1 MKVVHIAVSDG
12 GGAGMG
18 MMNQHHALL
27 ALGVDSRVV
36 VARKTSS
43 DPTVAEMRPN
53 RNLWG
58 GNRVAG
64 FVQKALRRAGIT
76 FNDYDRWHHRIY
88 KSQRRQSVQFSQPC
102 SQYDVL
108 SHPLVADADIV
119 NLHYVSEFVD
129 LPSFFA
135 GINKPVVWT
144 MRDEN
149 PGLGGFHYQSIKQ
162 HYYQAFA
169 PIEDAFV
176 GVKRAAIG
184 SCRNLHIVSLSD
196 EMRQFCQGVD
206 FLSDK
211 PNVKIYNAISPDD
224 YQPIGRAEAR
234 RQLGLAA
241 DDVVLAFVSCHLG
254 EGRKGFQLVR
264 EAIRLLGDDRVKLLC
279 VGRCDEAIEEPG
291 IITLD
296 TVADRRRLSAVY
308 SAADAFVNAS
318 SQESFGKTVV
328 EALYCGTP
336 VVSTPTGIAPEII
349 NQKNGRLCSERTPE
363 AIAAAIAEV
372 LASSYDAQAIR
383 RDAVGKFAP
392 DAVAKQ
398 YLNLYN
404 SLSFIL
410 R

>member
-58 GNRVAG
+58 SNRVAG
-64 FVQKALRRAGIT
+64 FAQKALRRAGIT

-88 KSQRRQSVQFSQPC
+88 KSRLRQSVQFSQPY

-108 SHPLVADADIV
+108 RHPLVADADIV

-135 GINKPVVWT
+135 GVGKPVVWT

-162 HYYQAFA
+162 QYYQAFA
-169 PIEDAFV
+169 TIEDAFI

-184 SCRNLHIVSLSD
+184 SCRDLHLVSLSD
-196 EMRQFCQGVD
+196 EMRQFCQAVD

-211 PNVKIYNAISPDD
+211 PNAKIYNAISPDD
-224 YQPIGRAEAR
+224 YQPVGKAEAR

-241 DDVVLAFVSCHLG
+241 DDVVLAFVSCNLG
-254 EGRKGFQLVR
+254 EERKGFQLVR
-264 EAIRLLGDDRVKLLC
+264 EAIRLLADERIKLLC
-279 VGRCDEAIEEPG
+279 VGRCDMQIDEANV
-291 IITLD
+291 ITLG
-296 TVADRRRLSAVY
+296 TVTDRKKLSAVY

-318 SQESFGKTVV
+318 EQESFGKTVV

-336 VVSTPTGIAPEII
+336 VVSTPTGIAPEIVDPS
-349 NQKNGRLCSERTPE
+349 NGCLCGGRTPQ
-363 AIAAAIAEV
+363 AIATAIAEV
-372 LASSYDAQAIR
+372 LGSTHDAAAIR
-383 RDAVGKFAP
+383 RKAVGQFAP
-392 DAVAKQ
+392 EVVANQ
-398 YLNLYN
+398 YIDLYN
-404 SLSFIL
+404 SII
-410 R
+410 RR